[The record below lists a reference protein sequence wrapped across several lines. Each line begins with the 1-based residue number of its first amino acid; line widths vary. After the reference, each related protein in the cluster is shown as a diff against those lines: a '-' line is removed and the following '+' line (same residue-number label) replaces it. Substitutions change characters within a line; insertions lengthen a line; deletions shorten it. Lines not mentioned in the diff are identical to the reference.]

1 MDKTCYVSNQES
13 LVRIGNEMTTDSEK
27 KEALR
32 KKSLGELGEL
42 FGIKALVDSSFE
54 KVVNL
59 NDKKMNNPFA
69 DLYAEKDNRKF
80 IISIKARNKYQRD
93 HALNAHYKLGGI
105 AYEQARVAEKEYE
118 AEAHWMA
125 IQFDAQTYSV
135 YFGSLVELKQRNA
148 IPIREC
154 EQGKIGACLVKDKRH
169 YFDFSFFE
177 NKKNANVT

>member
-1 MDKTCYVSNQES
+1 MPNV
-13 LVRIGNEMTTDSEK
+13 SEK

-59 NDKKMNNPFA
+59 NDRKMNYPYA
-69 DLYAEKDNRKF
+69 DLYAEKDNKKF
-80 IISIKARNKYQRD
+80 IVSIKARNKYQKN
-93 HALNAHYKLGGI
+93 HTLNAHYNLGSN
-105 AYEQARVAEKEYE
+105 AYEKAKSAETEYG

-125 IQFDAQTYSV
+125 IQFDTQTYSV
-135 YFGSLVELKQRNA
+135 YFGSLAELKQRNA

-154 EQGKIGACLVKDKRH
+154 EQGNIGTCLVKDKRH

-177 NKKNANVT
+177 NKKGLNVT

>member
-1 MDKTCYVSNQES
+1 MSNE
-13 LVRIGNEMTTDSEK
+13 SEK

-32 KKSLGELGEL
+32 KRSLGELGEL
-42 FGIKALVDSSFE
+42 FGIKALVDSCFE

-59 NDKKMNNPFA
+59 NDRKMNYPYA
-69 DLYAEKDNRKF
+69 DLYAEKHNKKF
-80 IISIKARNKYQRD
+80 IVSIKARNKFQKN
-93 HALNAHYKLGGI
+93 HTLNAHYNLGNN
-105 AYEQARVAEKEYE
+105 AYVKAKSAEAEYG

-135 YFGSLVELKQRNA
+135 YFGSLTELNQRKA

-154 EQGKIGACLVKDKRH
+154 EHGKIGICLVKDKRH

-177 NKKNANVT
+177 NQKKLRSK

>member
-1 MDKTCYVSNQES
+1 MASE
-13 LVRIGNEMTTDSEK
+13 SEK

-59 NDKKMNNPFA
+59 NDKKMNYPYA
-69 DLYAEKDNRKF
+69 DLYAEKDNKRF
-80 IISIKARNKYQRD
+80 IVSIKARNKFQKN
-93 HALNAHYKLGGI
+93 HTLNTHYKLGSN
-105 AYEQARVAEKEYE
+105 AYEKAKSAE
-118 AEAHWMA
+118 AEYGAEAYWMA

-135 YFGSLVELKQRNA
+135 FFGSLAELNRRNA

-154 EQGKIGACLVKDKRH
+154 EQGKIGGCLVKDKRH

-177 NKKNANVT
+177 NRKDGNVT